1 MRSRWI
7 SAMGLVG
14 DLLIGAA
21 LIDQGLTSLAVN
33 AGEEF
38 EQVEAFAEELELTFP
53 VLLDPGEIVQRQ
65 YRIRG

>member
-1 MRSRWI
+1 
-7 SAMGLVG
+7 MGLVG

-21 LIDQGLTSLAVN
+21 LIDQGLISLAVN

-65 YRIRG
+65 YRIQG

>member
-1 MRSRWI
+1 
-7 SAMGLVG
+7 MGLVG

-21 LIDQGLTSLAVN
+21 LIDQGLISLAVN

>member
-21 LIDQGLTSLAVN
+21 LIDQGLISLAVN

>member
-1 MRSRWI
+1 
-7 SAMGLVG
+7 MGLVG
-14 DLLIGAA
+14 DLLIGTA